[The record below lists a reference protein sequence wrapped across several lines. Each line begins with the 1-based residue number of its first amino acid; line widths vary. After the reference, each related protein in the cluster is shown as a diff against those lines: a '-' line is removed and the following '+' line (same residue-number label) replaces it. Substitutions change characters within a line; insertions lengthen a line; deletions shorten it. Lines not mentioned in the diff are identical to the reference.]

1 MSAEPYR
8 RVPPAGLR
16 YWLLP
21 AVVTALLWA
30 YTPNEVSTREA
41 LLALA
46 LLFIPCYSYGRWQQR
61 SRLRIPF
68 FAVLALSYWASFAMP
83 LFLGRPPVDPQ
94 TRVRFREP
102 DVFAVL
108 EMVCIGVIALGIG
121 MKVRLRPLHASWL
134 PDILDSPGTWRYLYC
149 LMILGMV
156 ISLREDW
163 RALGAG
169 GALLMIGLANIV
181 PLAICAMLG
190 IRAMQGTATKPQSI
204 ALGVFL
210 SARAVIGVAMGELGP
225 VAFTAVILG
234 LVYLSERRRLPV
246 TAIAVVV
253 PMVLFLQVGKN
264 AFRTVYWRVDSHG
277 SVAERVEFWLNASFR
292 QWSDALSSRERS
304 QSLDLFGQSVS
315 RLDLL
320 NQATNV
326 IVKTP
331 RVVPYQNGKTYSYLL
346 ATVVPRFVWPDKPSV
361 NEANQF
367 YQVAYGLTDKHA
379 LNTVSI
385 AVGCLT
391 EAFMNFGWWGVAPV
405 MFAIGVLLSLFE
417 RTLLDR
423 ASGLLFAGVGFALMS
438 TLIAVELQAG
448 QYLSGLMQ
456 QIAIVFLVSLPVLR
470 RRKTLEKRIY
480 GLPEAV

>member
-1 MSAEPYR
+1 
-8 RVPPAGLR
+8 
-16 YWLLP
+16 
-21 AVVTALLWA
+21 
-30 YTPNEVSTREA
+30 
-41 LLALA
+41 
-46 LLFIPCYSYGRWQQR
+46 
-61 SRLRIPF
+61 
-68 FAVLALSYWASFAMP
+68 
-83 LFLGRPPVDPQ
+83 
-94 TRVRFREP
+94 
-102 DVFAVL
+102 
-108 EMVCIGVIALGIG
+108 
-121 MKVRLRPLHASWL
+121 
-134 PDILDSPGTWRYLYC
+134 
-149 LMILGMV
+149 
-156 ISLREDW
+156 
-163 RALGAG
+163 
-169 GALLMIGLANIV
+169 
-181 PLAICAMLG
+181 
-190 IRAMQGTATKPQSI
+190 
-204 ALGVFL
+204 
-210 SARAVIGVAMGELGP
+210 
-225 VAFTAVILG
+225 
-234 LVYLSERRRLPV
+234 
-246 TAIAVVV
+246 
-253 PMVLFLQVGKN
+253 MVLFLQVGKN

-423 ASGLLFAGVGFALMS
+423 ASGRWFAGGGFALMS
-438 TLIAVELQAG
+438 TLIAVDLQAG

-456 QIAIVFLVSLPVLR
+456 QIAIVFLASLPVLR

>member
-1 MSAEPYR
+1 MDSAPHR

-21 AVVTALLWA
+21 AAGTALLWW
-30 YTPNEVSTREA
+30 YTPNAVSTREA

-46 LLFIPCYSYGRWQQR
+46 LLFIPCYSYGRWQSR

-68 FAVLALSYWASFAMP
+68 FAVLALAYWAAFAMP
-83 LFLGRPPVDPQ
+83 LFLGRPPSDPQ
-94 TRVRFREP
+94 THVRFREP

-108 EMVCIGVIALGIG
+108 EMVCLGVVALGLG
-121 MKVRLRPLHASWL
+121 MKVRVRPLHASWL
-134 PDILDSPGTWRYLYC
+134 SDILDSPGTWRYLYC
-149 LMILGMV
+149 MMILGMV

-163 RALGAG
+163 RVLGAG
-169 GALLMIGLANIV
+169 GAQLMIGLANVV
-181 PLAICAMLG
+181 PLTICAMLG
-190 IRAMQGTATKPQSI
+190 IRVMQGTATKPQRI

-210 SARAVIGVAMGELGP
+210 TARALIGVSIGELGA

-246 TAIAVVV
+246 TAIAVLV
-253 PMVLFLQVGKN
+253 PLVLFLQVGKN
-264 AFRTVYWRVDSHG
+264 AFRTVYWAADSHAG
-277 SVAERVEFWLNASFR
+277 VAERVEFWLNASFR
-292 QWSDALSSRERS
+292 AWSDALSSRERR

-326 IVKTP
+326 VVKTP
-331 RVVPYQNGKTYSYLL
+331 RVVPYQNGKAYSYLL

-361 NEANQF
+361 NEANQY
-367 YQVAYGLTDKHA
+367 YQAAYGLTDRHA

-385 AVGCLT
+385 AVGCLA
-391 EAFMNFGWWGVAPV
+391 ESFMNFGWWGVAPV
-405 MFAIGVLLSLFE
+405 MFAIGMVLSLFE

-423 ASGLLFAGVGFALMS
+423 GSGLLFSGVGFALMS
-438 TLIAVELQAG
+438 TLISVELQAG
-448 QYLSGLMQ
+448 QYLAGLMQ
-456 QIAIVFLVSLPVLR
+456 QIAIVFLVALPVVR

>member
-1 MSAEPYR
+1 MNVASYR
-8 RVPPAGLR
+8 RVPAAGLQ

-21 AVVTALLWA
+21 AAATGLLWW
-30 YTPNEVSTREA
+30 YTPNEVSIREA

-46 LLFIPCYSYGRWQQR
+46 LLFIPCYSYGRWQKR

-68 FAVLALSYWASFAMP
+68 FAVLALAYWAAFAMP
-83 LFLGRPPVDPQ
+83 LFLGHPPVDPQ

-121 MKVRLRPLHASWL
+121 MKVQIRPLHASWL

-149 LMILGMV
+149 LMIAGVV

-163 RALGAG
+163 SVLGAG
-169 GALLMIGLANIV
+169 GKQLMIGLANVV
-181 PLAICAMLG
+181 PLAICAMLA
-190 IRAMQGTATKPQSI
+190 IRATQGTATKPQRI
-204 ALGVFL
+204 ALGLFL
-210 SARAVIGVAMGELGP
+210 TARAVIGVAMGELGP

-253 PMVLFLQVGKN
+253 PVVLFLQVGKN
-264 AFRTVYWRVDSHG
+264 AFRTVYWTADNQAGV
-277 SVAERVEFWLNASFR
+277 VERVEFWLNASFQ
-292 QWSDALSSRERS
+292 QWSDALSSRERR

-326 IVKTP
+326 IAKTP

-361 NEANQF
+361 SEANQF
-367 YQVAYGLTDKHA
+367 YQVAYGLTDKHD
-379 LNTVSI
+379 LNRVSI

-405 MFAIGVLLSLFE
+405 MFAIGIVLSLFE

-423 ASGLLFAGVGFALMS
+423 ASGLLFSGIGFALMS
-438 TLIAVELQAG
+438 TLMSVESQAG

-456 QIAIVFLVSLPVLR
+456 QIAIVFLVALPVVR